1 MPDEQVLVGLLL
13 FLIASL
19 ALARLY
25 RKDAEK
31 RKGAGAG
38 LVGDID
44 VNCYQYSNAYRITL
58 TNIGGAPARN
68 VDFEFEFRDGQHDPI
83 PDIERKEKLPVPELA
98 PGKSC
103 PLMAGFTM
111 GNYPPFDLLVTWLD
125 PPFTKQ
131 TRRQK
136 KLTIYVD

>member
-1 MPDEQVLVGLLL
+1 MPDGVLVGLLL
-13 FLIASL
+13 FLIAAL
-19 ALARLY
+19 GLARLY
-25 RKDAEK
+25 GKDAAGRK
-31 RKGAGAG
+31 RARAE

-44 VNCYQYSNAYRITL
+44 VSCCPYRNAYRITL

-103 PLMAGFTM
+103 PLMAAFTM